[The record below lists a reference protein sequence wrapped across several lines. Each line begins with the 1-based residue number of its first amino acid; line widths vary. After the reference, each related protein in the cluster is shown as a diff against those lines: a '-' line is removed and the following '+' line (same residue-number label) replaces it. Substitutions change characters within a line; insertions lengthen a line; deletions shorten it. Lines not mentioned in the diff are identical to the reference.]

1 MSAAVQVRR
10 ALSSEASALSE
21 LHRECFDDAW
31 GERSFRA
38 LLDDEQVFALIAAGA
53 EALLEALI
61 LVREAA
67 GEAEILTLGTRP
79 ALRRTGLA
87 RALVLAGASEALAR
101 GAGEIFLEVSEV
113 NRAAR
118 SLYSGLGFSAVG
130 RRRGYYRSNDGAED
144 ALVLRAKLPLCE

>member
-1 MSAAVQVRR
+1 MSAAVQFRR
-10 ALSSEASALSE
+10 ALSPEGPALSE
-21 LHRECFDDAW
+21 LHRECFEDAW
-31 GERSFRA
+31 GEQSFRA
-38 LLDDEQVFALIAAGA
+38 LLDDGQVLALVAAGA
-53 EALLEALI
+53 DDSLEALI
-61 LVREAA
+61 LLREAG

-101 GAGEIFLEVSEV
+101 GAREIFLEVSET
-113 NRAAR
+113 NRAAQ

-130 RRRGYYRSNDGAED
+130 RRRGYYRAKDRAED